1 MSVVY
6 CLFMRNFW
14 KYLGSLLFLALRLIE
29 SHGQDAPLDLPPPS
43 APPPLVVPPAPP
55 NVIPSQTG
63 GPPSMVPVPQGNPQ
77 TGQIGSQGAPGQQPG
92 ALEGILKRLPDPTA
106 SYPLSPDRTDI
117 GGLYVPNLLPGITG
131 GEFREGAAPAKPPET
146 IEDKDGFYFSQDLLI
161 VQPNFQGTLQAN
173 LQQAPWNVIPQS
185 KPAPNYNFVFPK
197 ASLQW
202 VVSPTFD
209 FGYRLPGGQGEFALN
224 YQFLVSQGSA
234 NGTFLNFP
242 STVQS
247 RISQNEVD
255 LLYRS
260 PWKKFG
266 PRASLNYE
274 IGAKLGFFYYD
285 TVATTSGPGGSLG
298 QGSASNYFYGG
309 GPRFRYDGEYA
320 LTEDRRWV
328 FWHGAEIAAVM
339 GQIQESFSNTVPGYP
354 FTVNSGK
361 ATNTVPIMKLQTG
374 IQWAPRMMDQ
384 FFIRAG
390 LEWDEYWRL
399 GNLGQSSGTLQNI
412 GLFLQGRY
420 DF

>member
-1 MSVVY
+1 
-6 CLFMRNFW
+6 MRNFG
-14 KYLGSLLFLALRLIE
+14 KNLSGVLILAFGLVQ
-29 SHGQDAPLDLPPPS
+29 SQAQDAPLDFPPPS

-55 NVIPSQTG
+55 NVVPGQAS
-63 GPPSMVPVPQGNPQ
+63 GPPSVVVVPQGSPQ
-77 TGQIGSQGAPGQQPG
+77 TPPIGPQGNSGQQPG
-92 ALEGILKRLPDPTA
+92 AIEGILKRLPDPTA

-131 GEFREGAAPAKPPET
+131 GEFREGAGPAKPPEG

-161 VQPNFQGTLQAN
+161 VQPNFQGTLQLN

-185 KPAPNYNFVFPK
+185 KPAPNFNFVFPK
-197 ASLQW
+197 ASLEW

-234 NGTFLNFP
+234 NGTFLNIP
-242 STVQS
+242 STVKS

-285 TVATTSGPGGSLG
+285 TVATTSVAGGSLG
-298 QGSASNYFYGG
+298 QASASNYSYGG

-320 LTEDRRWV
+320 LTEDRSWV
-328 FWHGAEIAAVM
+328 FWHGAEISAVM
-339 GQIQESFSNTVPGYP
+339 GQIQESFSNTIPGYP
-354 FTVNSGK
+354 FTVNSGQS
-361 ATNTVPIMKLQTG
+361 TNTVPIMKIQTG
-374 IQWAPRMMDQ
+374 IQWAPKMMDQ
-384 FFIRAG
+384 FFIRTG
-390 LEWDEYWRL
+390 LEWDQYWNL
-399 GNLGQSSGTLQNI
+399 GNIGQSSGTLQNI

>member
-1 MSVVY
+1 
-6 CLFMRNFW
+6 MRKTW
-14 KYLGSLLFLALRLIE
+14 KNLGGLLFLFCNLLQTVA
-29 SHGQDAPLDLPPPS
+29 QDAPLDFPPPS
-43 APPPLVVPPAPP
+43 ASAPLVLPPLTPIGISGQPPEVAPLTSGGDQIGP
-55 NVIPSQTG
+55 INPKG
-63 GPPSMVPVPQGNPQ
+63 GP
-77 TGQIGSQGAPGQQPG
+77 GQSAG
-92 ALEGILKRLPDPTA
+92 ALQGILKRLPDPTA
-106 SYPLSPDRTDI
+106 SYPLAPDRTDI

-131 GEFREGAAPAKPPET
+131 GEFREGAGPAKPPERQ
-146 IEDKDGFYFSQDLLI
+146 EDRDGFYFSQDLLI

-185 KPAPNYNFVFPK
+185 NPAPNTNFVFPK

-234 NGTFLNFP
+234 NGTFLNLP
-242 STVQS
+242 SSVQS

-285 TVATTSGPGGSLG
+285 TVATTTGPKGSLG
-298 QGSASNYFYGG
+298 QGSASNYSYGG

-320 LTEDRRWV
+320 LTEDRRWLL
-328 FWHGAEIAAVM
+328 WHGAEISAVM

-354 FTVNSGK
+354 FTVNSGPS
-361 ATNTVPIMKLQTG
+361 TNTVPIMKLQTG

-384 FFIRAG
+384 FFIRTG
-390 LEWDEYWRL
+390 LEWDEYWNL

>member
-1 MSVVY
+1 
-6 CLFMRNFW
+6 MRNFG
-14 KYLGSLLFLALRLIE
+14 KNLSGLLLLVFGLVQSQA
-29 SHGQDAPLDLPPPS
+29 QDAPLDLPPPS
-43 APPPLVVPPAPP
+43 APQPLVVPPGPP
-55 NVIPSQTG
+55 NLVPSQIN
-63 GPPSMVPVPQGNPQ
+63 GPPSVVAVPQGGPIASPIGPQ
-77 TGQIGSQGAPGQQPG
+77 GNSGQLPG
-92 ALEGILKRLPDPTA
+92 AVEGILKRLPDPTA

-131 GEFREGAAPAKPPET
+131 GEFREGAGPAKPPEG

-161 VQPNFQGTLQAN
+161 VQPNFQGTFQLN

-185 KPAPNYNFVFPK
+185 KPAPNFNFVFPK
-197 ASLQW
+197 ASLEW

-209 FGYRLPGGQGEFALN
+209 LGYRLPGGQGEFALN

-234 NGTFLNFP
+234 NGTFLNIP

-266 PRASLNYE
+266 PRAYLNYE

-285 TVATTSGPGGSLG
+285 TVATTSVPGGSLG
-298 QGSASNYFYGG
+298 QASASNYSYGG
-309 GPRFRYDGEYA
+309 GPRFRYDGEYS
-320 LTEDRRWV
+320 LTEDRSWV
-328 FWHGAEIAAVM
+328 LWHGAEISAVM
-339 GQIQESFSNTVPGYP
+339 GQIQESFSNTIPGYP
-354 FTVNSGK
+354 FTVNSGQS
-361 ATNTVPIMKLQTG
+361 TNTVPIMKIQTG
-374 IQWAPRMMDQ
+374 IQWAPKMMDQ
-384 FFIRAG
+384 FFIRTG
-390 LEWDEYWRL
+390 LEWDQYWNL
-399 GNLGQSSGTLQNI
+399 GNIGQSSGTLQNI